1 MAGSADHPLFP
12 DDSLEKGCR
21 GIEEA
26 LRSIEEAGS
35 WKFRKILGL
44 DFFKIPG
51 SGFQRNPWI
60 LMEPAALKGIKVAP
74 RGRQLI

>member
-26 LRSIEEAGS
+26 LR
-35 WKFRKILGL
+35 
-44 DFFKIPG
+44 
-51 SGFQRNPWI
+51 
-60 LMEPAALKGIKVAP
+60 GIKEAS
-74 RGRQLI
+74 RRQAAGNSEKSWDYIFF

>member
-26 LRSIEEAGS
+26 LRGIEEAGS

-44 DFFKIPG
+44 DFLKSQGRDFKEIPG
-51 SGFQRNPWI
+51 SYWS
-60 LMEPAALKGIKVAP
+60 LKH
-74 RGRQLI
+74 

>member
-26 LRSIEEAGS
+26 LRGIKEAGS

-44 DFFKIPG
+44 DFF
-51 SGFQRNPWI
+51 
-60 LMEPAALKGIKVAP
+60 
-74 RGRQLI
+74 

>member
-26 LRSIEEAGS
+26 QRGIERHRG
-35 WKFRKILGL
+35 GL
-44 DFFKIPG
+44 DFLKPQGRDFKEIPG
-51 SGFQRNPWI
+51 SYWS
-60 LMEPAALKGIKVAP
+60 LKH
-74 RGRQLI
+74 

>member
-26 LRSIEEAGS
+26 LRGIERRE
-35 WKFRKILGL
+35 
-44 DFFKIPG
+44 
-51 SGFQRNPWI
+51 
-60 LMEPAALKGIKVAP
+60 EALKGIKEAP
-74 RGRQLI
+74 RDRQLVER

>member
-26 LRSIEEAGS
+26 LRGIERHRGGRQSEIPKNPGIG
-35 WKFRKILGL
+35 F
-44 DFFKIPG
+44 FFKSQGRDFKEIPG
-51 SGFQRNPWI
+51 SYWSLNY
-60 LMEPAALKGIKVAP
+60 
-74 RGRQLI
+74 

>member
-26 LRSIEEAGS
+26 LRGIEEAGS
-35 WKFRKILGL
+35 WKLRKILGL
-44 DFFKIPG
+44 DF
-51 SGFQRNPWI
+51 
-60 LMEPAALKGIKVAP
+60 LKSQ
-74 RGRQLI
+74 GRSLKH

>member
-26 LRSIEEAGS
+26 LRGIEEAGS
-35 WKFRKILGL
+35 WKFRKILVRYFQDPRVKILKKSL
-44 DFFKIPG
+44 DPTG
-51 SGFQRNPWI
+51 
-60 LMEPAALKGIKVAP
+60 A
-74 RGRQLI
+74 